1 MNPKT
6 DIVNHPSHYTSGAI
20 ECIDAIEAAVEGLE
34 PQEAICVAN
43 VLKYVWRFKRKN
55 GKQDLLK
62 AKWYLDRLIEK
73 QED

>member
-1 MNPKT
+1 MKPTT
-6 DIVNHPSHYTSGAI
+6 DMVNHPSHYTSGAI

-55 GKQDLLK
+55 GQQDLLK